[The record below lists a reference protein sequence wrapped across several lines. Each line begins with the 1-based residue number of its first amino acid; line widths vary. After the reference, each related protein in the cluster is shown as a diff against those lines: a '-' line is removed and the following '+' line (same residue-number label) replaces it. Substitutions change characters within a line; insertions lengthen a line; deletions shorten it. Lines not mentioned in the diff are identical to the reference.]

1 MKKTIVLIVCLGAVA
16 SLSCSYGSPEI
27 LAKNAALADSST
39 LKSITISLYCG
50 ECMGRCGDLY
60 TIDKTSITIDTSEY
74 AYFKSNKGVVPPFT
88 IKTDL
93 ANTYMRKLLAGY
105 PKWEAFESKRYGHPD
120 SHDQCGVY
128 IGFNF
133 PDKVIA
139 WEIDTDDYSYQ
150 DSRNLPKDVIAFRY
164 LITDIIKDINEKLLK

>member
-1 MKKTIVLIVCLGAVA
+1 MQKLALIVCVCFA
-16 SLSCSYGSPEI
+16 SLFSCSYGSPEI
-27 LAKNAALADSST
+27 LAENAALADSST
-39 LKSITISLYCG
+39 LKSITISQYCG
-50 ECMGRCGDLY
+50 ECVGRCGDLY
-60 TIDKTSITIDTSEY
+60 TIDKTGITIDTSEY

-88 IKTDL
+88 IKTEL

-105 PKWEAFESKRYGHPD
+105 PKWEPFETKTYGHPD

-133 PDKVIA
+133 QDKVIA
-139 WEIDTDDYSYQ
+139 WDIDTDDYSYQ
-150 DSRNLPKDVIAFRY
+150 DSKNLPKDLTAFRY